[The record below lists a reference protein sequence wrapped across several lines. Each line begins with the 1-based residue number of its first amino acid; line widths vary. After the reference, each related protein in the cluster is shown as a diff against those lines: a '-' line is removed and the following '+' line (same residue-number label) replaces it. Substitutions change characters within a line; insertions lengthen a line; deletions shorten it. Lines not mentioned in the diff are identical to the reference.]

1 LAAAF
6 VAWWVL
12 KSDGYE
18 SRNRK
23 RRMVD
28 STGEQ

>member
-23 RRMVD
+23 RRMVN

>member
-12 KSDGYE
+12 KIEGYE

-23 RRMVD
+23 RGKVN